1 MPKKRVYMFGH
12 VWHAHVHVCVC
23 EGERER
29 ERVKDKRKDAKDEL
43 L

>member
-1 MPKKRVYMFGH
+1 MPKKRVCMFGH